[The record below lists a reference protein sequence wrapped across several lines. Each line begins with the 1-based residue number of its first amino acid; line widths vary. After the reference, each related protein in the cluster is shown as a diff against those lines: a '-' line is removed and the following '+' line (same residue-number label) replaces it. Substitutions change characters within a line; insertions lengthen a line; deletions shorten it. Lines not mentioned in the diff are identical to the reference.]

1 MIGLLLFI
9 LIIIVFVVMWLISAK
24 TYVVIRTEG
33 GAVLASGTSLSE
45 RAAAEEMYSLLAN
58 HAIVSRA
65 QGGAHAPA
73 EAMAASVPQPPTPP
87 QVNGPSPRTVQ
98 PNSGSGERPRPQP
111 TMPGAPRR

>member
-1 MIGLLLFI
+1 MIGLVLI
-9 LIIIVFVVMWLISAK
+9 VLIIALVVMWIISAK

-65 QGGAHAPA
+65 QGVAHAPA
-73 EAMAASVPQPPTPP
+73 EAMVAPIPQPPTSP
-87 QVNGPSPRTVQ
+87 QGNGSSPRAGQ
-98 PNSGSGERPRPQP
+98 PNPGSGERPRPQP